1 MSLDWKN
8 QYCENDYMT
17 QGSHMGSPYQV
28 NNDILHRIRIKNFT
42 MFMETQKT
50 LHSQSNLEKEKE
62 SWSNQAP

>member
-17 QGSHMGSPYQV
+17 QDSHIGSPYQV

-42 MFMETQKT
+42 ICMETQKT
-50 LHSQSNLEKEKE
+50 PIVKAISRKKNE
-62 SWSNQAP
+62 AG